1 MAFQAN
7 QREPIFDNNIK
18 LIIDR
23 RSRELF
29 GLLLI
34 GVSLFLFT
42 LLLTYN
48 ADDSSWLSSSSKSPK
63 NIMGQFI

>member
-29 GLLLI
+29 GSI
-34 GVSLFLFT
+34 IDWG
-42 LLLTYN
+42 
-48 ADDSSWLSSSSKSPK
+48 
-63 NIMGQFI
+63 